1 MNPPRGRPPALFVR
15 VMLLSTVYG
24 ALSGCAQ
31 APPKL
36 TAADIPYG
44 EGTVQGAL
52 DALRTPAPAAS
63 ADDTPE
69 QRAITRLE
77 ERVGQLELLL
87 TEMKVQGVM
96 PATAVTY
103 DPRLGTMAATNTQV
117 ALETLEARL
126 ARLEDA
132 ASGAAMGQPGPGLFD
147 VGKGNKGGKAG
158 ARSGP
163 NSPGGP
169 GGPPTPPTAP
179 PGGQKGAPG
188 APSGGG
194 APPAH

>member
-1 MNPPRGRPPALFVR
+1 MNPPRGRSPAQFVR
-15 VMLLSTVYG
+15 VVLLSSVYG

-52 DALRTPAPAAS
+52 DALRTPAPAAT

-69 QRAITRLE
+69 QRAIARLE
-77 ERVGQLELLL
+77 ERVGRLELLL
-87 TEMKVQGVM
+87 TELKVQGVM
-96 PATAVTY
+96 PATAVSY

-158 ARSGP
+158 ARGGP
-163 NSPGGP
+163 SGP
-169 GGPPTPPTAP
+169 GGQGGPPPPPNEP
-179 PGGQKGAPG
+179 PGGQKGSPG
-188 APSGGG
+188 ASSGGG
-194 APPAH
+194 APPTR

>member
-1 MNPPRGRPPALFVR
+1 MNPPRGRPPALFV
-15 VMLLSTVYG
+15 VVLLSTVYG